1 MVLLFIMKASKR
13 RTEGLTELATDNN
26 TAPVSNYTSVNQ
38 ISALQAKIQSL
49 EMSLDM
55 SLKNQKLLQD
65 SLEYVLA
72 QEKTLR
78 KELEE
83 KEVSYENRI
92 KHLEK

>member
-1 MVLLFIMKASKR
+1 MKVSKR
-13 RTEGLTELATDNN
+13 RTEGLTELATDSN

-38 ISALQAKIQSL
+38 ISALQTKIQNL

-65 SLEYVLA
+65 SLEYMLA
-72 QEKTLR
+72 LERSLR

-83 KEVSYENRI
+83 KEASYENRI
-92 KHLEK
+92 KYLEK